1 MSSGPS
7 RGTGSDRL
15 RESRRKNALGD
26 PGLPSGHTHPLP
38 ETLHAHKSQAATSNE
53 QPIIHDMYLDG
64 QPRPED
70 VVCSLVQTHWPDSIP
85 KQSFIDKWPGNLG
98 PLKPVVSI
106 ATALPQRVMY
116 RAAIGGLQWS
126 ELEVSQQNCRY
137 LAQTNH

>member
-1 MSSGPS
+1 M
-7 RGTGSDRL
+7 
-15 RESRRKNALGD
+15 
-26 PGLPSGHTHPLP
+26 
-38 ETLHAHKSQAATSNE
+38 
-53 QPIIHDMYLDG
+53 
-64 QPRPED
+64 
-70 VVCSLVQTHWPDSIP
+70 VCSPVQTHWPDREGCGWERESLAHSF